1 MFDIIIPIIKERLK
15 DKSTIKWIE
24 DAMDA
29 SMHVKKRKKK
39 NGSSKTKRNQIK
51 ITTRMGSK

>member
-39 NGSSKTKRNQIK
+39 TVAVKRSEIK
-51 ITTRMGSK
+51 LR